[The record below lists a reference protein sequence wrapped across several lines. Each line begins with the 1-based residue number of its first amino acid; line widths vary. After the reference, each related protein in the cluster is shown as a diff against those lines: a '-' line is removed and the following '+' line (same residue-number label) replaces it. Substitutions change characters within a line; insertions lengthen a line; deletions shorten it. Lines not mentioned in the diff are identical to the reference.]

1 MAVGMDNTRGGRLR
15 LVAPGWM
22 DEIFGTGVVGELQI
36 GESLIND
43 LVRAIDGAPV
53 TRGFGLQIGVVGRAK
68 HMEQPIRAT
77 KFVRG
82 PDMHHNTSVVIYI
95 GPALSQPPIAPDVST
110 THKMIADLFSTTLTC
125 SLAVCGWIGTV
136 GSSAAIGATG
146 GAAAVATVYFAN
158 AAALST
164 VQCLGGVVHSS
175 QVLTGNSSKAAAMD
189 NDPGWQKF
197 DRFADFV
204 NLCAL
209 VYVGR
214 DILFLKRAL
223 DGAGIKFTSAMTGE
237 FDAGGALTMSRLMKL
252 LKDVDDPSEI
262 AREVRTRAFNAV
274 LLGLG
279 VYGSSRDSSGGYTAV
294 KNIVVGKP
302 EGVCPAPPGPG
313 GVPSQAAAGVVGL
326 AVQVGLPGPTSPS
339 GSFVAPRFVAD
350 MLGFKPNEVATISVA
365 LLRTKA

>member
-1 MAVGMDNTRGGRLR
+1 MGIYVLDLWGEVAVGMDNTRGGRLR

-22 DEIFGTGVVGELQI
+22 DEIFGTGVVGDLQI

-95 GPALSQPPIAPDVST
+95 GPA
-110 THKMIADLFSTTLTC
+110 
-125 SLAVCGWIGTV
+125 
-136 GSSAAIGATG
+136 
-146 GAAAVATVYFAN
+146 
-158 AAALST
+158 AALST

-189 NDPGWQKF
+189 DDPGWQKF

-237 FDAGGALTMSRLMKL
+237 FDAGGALTMSRLMRL

-279 VYGSSRDSSGGYTAV
+279 VYGSSRDGSGGYSAV
-294 KNIVVGKP
+294 KNMVVGKP
-302 EGVCPAPPGPG
+302 EGACPAPPGPG
-313 GVPSQAAAGVVGL
+313 GVPSQAAAGVVGP